1 MPVKNTDKAESVCK
15 IKHNFSFQVS
25 DKGGNLCT
33 TYFFDIQWG
42 KKVVTKYNENIFK
55 HFIVFQK

>member
-1 MPVKNTDKAESVCK
+1 MPVKNTDKAESVGK

-33 TYFFDIQWG
+33 TYFFDIQWRE
-42 KKVVTKYNENIFK
+42 KKSSNKI
-55 HFIVFQK
+55 